1 MIVSSDRG
9 RPEEVRRHGIKL
21 RKPVCEILF
30 HKSLVEIAS
39 IFKFK
44 MATAEKK
51 DFYPSEVNLER
62 WGKEGV
68 KERVDAGIAVSQHV
82 RPNLEMFSKMYIK

>member
-1 MIVSSDRG
+1 MEFLDKSFVFAKTYVFVDILVRMIVSSDRG

-51 DFYPSEVNLER
+51 ISIRLR
-62 WGKEGV
+62 
-68 KERVDAGIAVSQHV
+68 
-82 RPNLEMFSKMYIK
+82 